1 MADLM
6 NIGGIVI
13 DGHPNRSA
21 PLPVPTLNDLDLGS
35 GTPIVTSEPSLGN
48 PPVDGYI
55 LSSDM
60 DGNRIWIPPI
70 VGGSANTPYEQVM
83 DFAVGYNTFI
93 TTLTT
98 KPATITLFDSA
109 GNLMQNMDVQ
119 VAFVGGVYTIIVYS
133 SEIVL
138 GVHLIITY

>member
-1 MADLM
+1 M

-21 PLPVPTLNDLDLGS
+21 PLPVPILNDMDLGG
-35 GTPIVTSEPSLGN
+35 GTPITTSEPALGN
-48 PPVDGYI
+48 PPVDDYI
-55 LSSDM
+55 LSSKT
-60 DGNRIWIPPI
+60 DGTRIWIPPVI
-70 VGGSANTPYEQVM
+70 SGGGGNAPYEQVM
-83 DFAVGYNTFI
+83 DLAVGYNDFI

-98 KPATITLFDSA
+98 KPATVTLYDSA
-109 GNLMQNMDVQ
+109 DRIMQNMDIQ
-119 VAFVGGVYTIIVYS
+119 VEFVSSTYVVHVYS